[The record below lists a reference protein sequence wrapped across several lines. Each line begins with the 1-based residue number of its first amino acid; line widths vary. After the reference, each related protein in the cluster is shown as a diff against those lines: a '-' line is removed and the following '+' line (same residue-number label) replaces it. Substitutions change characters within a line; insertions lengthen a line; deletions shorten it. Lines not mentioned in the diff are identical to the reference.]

1 MAVTRKIALEQAL
14 DAARKSA
21 SNYYAELLRT
31 QDKLYAAEDRIN
43 QVRHAVTALMLA
55 AFWHADRPCDAHE
68 LWAELKRAALVPTDP
83 A

>member
-1 MAVTRKIALEQAL
+1 MAVTSKVALEQQLMASRQV
-14 DAARKSA
+14 AA
-21 SNYYAELLRT
+21 NYYATLLKT